1 MSLGLYTN
9 YALNNYNQSN
19 INTKTDASKSVTESN
34 STSKTTSNSVDE
46 YYKGLCAKFPNLNII
61 VGHFSKGAMIPTS
74 ANIDHAPITIDPA
87 YLKKAANDPKVAAE
101 LEKNLGDEP
110 MALNWLKNAA
120 KMDGN
125 KVTSLGSYY
134 DANGDMCS
142 AGGIATDNSSSKSST
157 SLMTQFDELLE
168 KRLKRLKEQR
178 KAENRMLSQVAE
190 EDIKKASLQKQAAKS
205 YNSNLF
211 NKLNV
216 NLLDLNS

>member
-9 YALNNYNQSN
+9 YASNNYNQSN

-46 YYKGLCAKFPNLNII
+46 YYKQLCAKFPNLNIM
-61 VGHFSKGAMIPTS
+61 VGHFSKGAMIATS
-74 ANIDHAPITIDPA
+74 TNIDHAPITIDPA
-87 YLKKAANDPKVAAE
+87 YLKKAANDPKIAAK

-120 KMDGN
+120 KMGGN

-142 AGGIATDNSSSKSST
+142 AGGLATDNPSSKSSP

-178 KAENRMLSQVAE
+178 KAENRMLSQIAA
-190 EDIKKASLQKQAAKS
+190 EDIKKANLQKQAAKS
-205 YNSNLF
+205 YNNNLF
-211 NKLNV
+211 NNLNI
-216 NLLDLNS
+216 NLLDSNS